1 MQPTDLPRRRSR
13 RRVAAPTQPRLN
25 FWFGRETALAHFLL
39 ESEKL
44 MLFTT
49 QIGTRTPRV
58 VFLHG
63 LFGQG
68 KNWTAIARGL
78 LPDVSSL
85 LIDLPNHGRSPWTE
99 DFSYRSMA
107 DAVVKEIST
116 LGTPPVLVGHSM
128 GGKTAMTLALTHPR
142 SVAALVIVD
151 IAPDDSSHGY
161 GFGRLVNTLR
171 TAPVG
176 EFSDRL
182 EADRALSTQLPDA
195 ALRAFFLQNLHR
207 TPAGFAWQ
215 LNLDLIAKSLPGI
228 SGWPSGLEGP
238 SDVPV
243 LWVRGGESGYVRD
256 EHVRPMTR
264 LFPRTHLVTI
274 PGAGHWVNSDAPEEL
289 ISTIREFL
297 TDLRVILRGG
307 PVGPG

>member
-1 MQPTDLPRRRSR
+1 MLHTTRIGSR
-13 RRVAAPTQPRLN
+13 P
-25 FWFGRETALAHFLL
+25 
-39 ESEKL
+39 
-44 MLFTT
+44 
-49 QIGTRTPRV
+49 PRV

-78 LPDVSSL
+78 LPEVSSL
-85 LIDLPNHGRSPWTE
+85 LVDLPNHGRSSWTE
-99 DFSYRSMA
+99 TFSYRGMA
-107 DAVVKEIST
+107 DAVAEEISS
-116 LGTPPVLVGHSM
+116 LDAPPVLVGHSM

-142 SVAALVIVD
+142 SVTALVIID

-161 GFGRLVNTLR
+161 GFGRLVDTLR
-171 TAPVG
+171 NAPIS
-176 EFSDRL
+176 EFSDRI
-182 EADRALSTQLPDA
+182 EADRSLAAQLPDPS
-195 ALRAFFLQNLHR
+195 LRAFFLQNLHR
-207 TPAGFAWQ
+207 SKGGFKWL
-215 LNLDLIAKSLPGI
+215 LNLELIREALPDI
-228 SGWPSGLEGP
+228 SGWPTGLQGP

-289 ISTIREFL
+289 IGAIREFL
-297 TDLRVILRGG
+297 TDLRVIIRGG
-307 PVGPG
+307 PVGPGLVSRR

>member
-1 MQPTDLPRRRSR
+1 M
-13 RRVAAPTQPRLN
+13 LN
-25 FWFGRETALAHFLL
+25 
-39 ESEKL
+39 
-44 MLFTT
+44 TT
-49 QIGTRTPRV
+49 QIGTRAPRLA
-58 VFLHG
+58 FLHG

-78 LPDVSSL
+78 LPDVSSV

-107 DAVVKEIST
+107 DAVAEEISK
-116 LGTPPVLVGHSM
+116 LEVPPVLVGHSM

-142 SVAALVIVD
+142 SVAALVIID

-161 GFGRLVNTLR
+161 GFGRLVDTLR
-171 TAPVG
+171 NAPVG
-176 EFSDRL
+176 DFSDRI
-182 EADRALSTQLPDA
+182 EADRALSAQLPDA
-195 ALRAFFLQNLHR
+195 TLRAFFLQNLHR
-207 TPAGFAWQ
+207 TQQGFAWQ
-215 LNLDLIAKSLPGI
+215 LNLDLIAEALPEI
-228 SGWPSGLEGP
+228 SGWPSDLGGP

-256 EHVRPMTR
+256 EHIRPMTR
-264 LFPRTHLVTI
+264 LFPRTQLVTI
-274 PGAGHWVNSDAPEEL
+274 PGAGHWVNSDAPDEL
-289 ISTIREFL
+289 VSAIREFL